1 VCWMPMM
8 PDGVFSRAFED
19 AGAYYAAA
27 ALEQQAIYR
36 RYQPVGGAWSLS
48 YDTSMLRI
56 GEVSV
61 HQSPLGSL
69 GYDGSWLWA
78 WGNERTH
85 PPGVPRLS
93 LAVWLREFGERNG
106 IYEFVEPRLELAAF
120 ADPVGAA
127 ERLATVALGA
137 LRTRGF
143 ASCPLDN
150 GARAFVIVDDA
161 AVPEAGF
168 NRRVVNG
175 MFDVAVRQFP
185 YDPRQTA
192 TGYLSRHG
200 FTVRQAV
207 ADGSLHAERH
217 DGTTVAVR
225 FTEEGFLATVSVGGP
240 PSAGC

>member
-1 VCWMPMM
+1 MPMPLK
-8 PDGVFSRAFED
+8 PDDVFSRAFED

-27 ALEQQAIYR
+27 ALEQQATYT
-36 RYQPVGGAWSLS
+36 RYQPPGGAWSLS

-56 GEVSV
+56 GEVTV

-69 GYDGSWLWA
+69 GHDGSWLWA

-85 PPGVPRLS
+85 PPGVSRLG
-93 LAVWLREFGERNG
+93 LAVWLRDFGERNG

-120 ADPVGAA
+120 ADPLAAA

-150 GARAFVIVDDA
+150 GARAFVVVDDA

-168 NRRVVNG
+168 DRRVVTG

-185 YDPRQTA
+185 YDPRQTV
-192 TGYLSRHG
+192 TGYLARHG
-200 FTVRQAV
+200 FTVREAV
-207 ADGSLHAERH
+207 ADGSLHAEGQ
-217 DGTTVAVR
+217 DGMTVAVR
-225 FTEEGFLATVSVGGP
+225 FTEEGLLAAVSVGRP
-240 PSAGC
+240 PAG